1 MLQGWQHVGLSSTTK
16 TSNVETNQPSP
27 SGLRRCY
34 VDATW
39 ESNSETGS
47 MGAVGMDMS
56 GRIPMS
62 LPEIMEFDE
71 SDLSRFVS
79 GTEFSVESTST
90 LGGGGSQPWE
100 TVTNTLET
108 VNPVMPMADTVSA
121 ATHDVN
127 AADQQTN
134 QRARKRQ
141 RRNPQ
146 QIQEL
151 EKFFETCPHPNE
163 DQRKE
168 LSLALGME
176 PIQVKFWFQN
186 KRTQLKAVNER
197 QDNSQLRAEIEK
209 LRMENLKCK
218 EALAASS
225 CSQCGG
231 PSMNE
236 VSLEEHNKLKLENAQ
251 LKEEIARISSIASR
265 SARMPSESTSRI
277 YDNSDEAT
285 RTINGLI
292 EAEKPVITE
301 LALAAMDELLLM
313 AQLTEP
319 LWVSSMDPN
328 TEVVLNI
335 QEYARF
341 FSQGII
347 AIANREGF
355 WTEASRETAL
365 VKTNYAQLLGMFMN
379 VDRWATLFSD
389 IVSRAVT
396 VGVVSIGVAGNY
408 DGALQVINADFQVPA
423 PQVAPRNYY
432 FARYCKKNVDGRWAI
447 VDVSIDRYLCMNRV
461 GRCMRRPSGCLIEEL
476 PNGYAKITW
485 VEHVEVDN
493 DVNEDTGIY
502 KALLHSG
509 MAFGAK
515 RWVTMLD
522 QQCERIACS
531 LSINVPPTIDNLVT
545 ITPEGKKCILKLA
558 ERMVTSYMCGLSCSE
573 SPNWK
578 VLSGSGAGV
587 GDIRVMIRKVLNE
600 PGVPSGVLLCG
611 VTSLWLP
618 IEPKRVFDFF
628 QDERTRTQWDIF
640 FSSGPLTEV
649 ARITYGREIDNCVSL
664 FKGANTSQSNM
675 MILQESSS
683 NPTGS
688 YIIYGLVDM
697 KAMTLLCRGGDPKF
711 VSVLPCGFAI
721 LPDGPPGT
729 ASLLTMAFQVLV
741 DSDPIAMLSPES
753 VATVNQLIKGTV
765 EKIKTCLFDNRT

>member
-1 MLQGWQHVGLSSTTK
+1 
-16 TSNVETNQPSP
+16 
-27 SGLRRCY
+27 
-34 VDATW
+34 
-39 ESNSETGS
+39 
-47 MGAVGMDMS
+47 MDMS

-62 LPEIMEFDE
+62 LPEIMELDE

-79 GTEFSVESTST
+79 GTEFGVESTST

-100 TVTNTLET
+100 TVTNTLEA
-108 VNPVMPMADTVSA
+108 VNPVMPMADTISA

-163 DQRKE
+163 GQRKE

-277 YDNSDEAT
+277 YDNNDEAT
-285 RTINGLI
+285 IRAINGLTD
-292 EAEKPVITE
+292 AEKPVITE

-328 TEVVLNI
+328 TEVVLNM

-355 WTEASRETAL
+355 RTEASRESAL

-379 VDRWATLFSD
+379 VVIKS
-389 IVSRAVT
+389 
-396 VGVVSIGVAGNY
+396 SI
-408 DGALQVINADFQVPA
+408 LIHHP
-423 PQVAPRNYY
+423 
-432 FARYCKKNVDGRWAI
+432 
-447 VDVSIDRYLCMNRV
+447 YL
-461 GRCMRRPSGCLIEEL
+461 
-476 PNGYAKITW
+476 
-485 VEHVEVDN
+485 
-493 DVNEDTGIY
+493 
-502 KALLHSG
+502 
-509 MAFGAK
+509 
-515 RWVTMLD
+515 
-522 QQCERIACS
+522 
-531 LSINVPPTIDNLVT
+531 
-545 ITPEGKKCILKLA
+545 
-558 ERMVTSYMCGLSCSE
+558 
-573 SPNWK
+573 
-578 VLSGSGAGV
+578 
-587 GDIRVMIRKVLNE
+587 
-600 PGVPSGVLLCG
+600 
-611 VTSLWLP
+611 
-618 IEPKRVFDFF
+618 
-628 QDERTRTQWDIF
+628 
-640 FSSGPLTEV
+640 
-649 ARITYGREIDNCVSL
+649 
-664 FKGANTSQSNM
+664 
-675 MILQESSS
+675 
-683 NPTGS
+683 
-688 YIIYGLVDM
+688 
-697 KAMTLLCRGGDPKF
+697 
-711 VSVLPCGFAI
+711 
-721 LPDGPPGT
+721 
-729 ASLLTMAFQVLV
+729 
-741 DSDPIAMLSPES
+741 
-753 VATVNQLIKGTV
+753 
-765 EKIKTCLFDNRT
+765 